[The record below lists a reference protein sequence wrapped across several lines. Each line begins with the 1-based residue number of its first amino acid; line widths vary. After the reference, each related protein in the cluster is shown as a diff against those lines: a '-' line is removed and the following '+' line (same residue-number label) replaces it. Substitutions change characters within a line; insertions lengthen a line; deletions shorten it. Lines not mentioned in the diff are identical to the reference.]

1 MAINGKG
8 IFEEN
13 DLYDINLGVENLKI
27 ETCSKNT
34 KSIQYRHGEIILKG
48 YFTPQ
53 YTIGGQGY
61 NFLLLRSTEL

>member
-27 ETCSKNT
+27 ETCSK
-34 KSIQYRHGEIILKG
+34 IQRA
-48 YFTPQ
+48 
-53 YTIGGQGY
+53 Y
-61 NFLLLRSTEL
+61 NIDMEK